1 MSNATQREVVV
12 ANRQGI
18 HMRPATAIINLANAF
33 DSEIEISNGER
44 AVNGKSIMEI
54 LTLGAARGTRL
65 TVSGRGDDAEKAVDA
80 IVQLIEGQ
88 FGEN

>member
-1 MSNATQREVVV
+1 MSSATEREVVV
-12 ANRQGI
+12 TNRQGI
-18 HMRPATAIINLANAF
+18 HMRPATAIINLANSF
-33 DSEIEISNGER
+33 ESEIEISNGER

-65 TVSGRGDDAEKAVDA
+65 TVSGRGSDAERAVEA
-80 IVQLIEGQ
+80 IVELIEGQ